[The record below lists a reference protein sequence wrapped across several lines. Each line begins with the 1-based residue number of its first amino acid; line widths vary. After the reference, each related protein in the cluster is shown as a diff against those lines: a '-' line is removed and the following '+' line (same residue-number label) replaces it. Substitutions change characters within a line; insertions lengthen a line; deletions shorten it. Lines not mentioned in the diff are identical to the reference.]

1 MKWLN
6 NLKVGRKLL
15 LLIICSLIGLLAVSA
30 TGFYFLLS
38 SSKSVDSMYNERLL
52 SSEWLN
58 ESRINARAVS
68 ADIYRLMV
76 TTNKSEND
84 TLIKDIDARATEFNN
99 YMNKYKNLKLDA
111 FETDK
116 IKEIEKNLVQYRDNR
131 KNAIDLSL
139 NNKNQEAYEY
149 YESNVSTYAE
159 AFLKNLV
166 ELGDHNKQIAEQI
179 NNANKSNFKF
189 AIAIFIGIIIT
200 ASLLIILLGILITK
214 RITKRLNDFV
224 IFIGALSQGDF
235 SLRLDPENLEDKSE
249 FGIVTNAL
257 DKMTKN
263 IINLI
268 KQLGNTSEQ
277 LVLSSEEL
285 TASADQSADASN
297 LVATAVTNMAH
308 GADDQLS
315 FANNTT
321 KVVENISDKISIVF
335 ENTKSVSSLTDN
347 AKISAN
353 AGEDAIEKAIN
364 QMKIIEEKTTETSS
378 IISELEEKSIKIG
391 QILDTI
397 ESISEQTN
405 LLALNAAI
413 ESARA
418 GEAGKGFSVVA
429 DEIRKLAEQSQ
440 ESTKEIAIIVRDVQN
455 NTNNAVL
462 VMNENS
468 KEVDTGAK
476 VVDIA
481 GTSFNEILKMIRQ
494 IAEQI
499 HQISNSINEINVGTK
514 DSVVSV
520 NNIQNISVKIAD
532 ESQTISAAAEEQ
544 LASVEE
550 IASSSKLLSK
560 MSEDLQVVI
569 SRFKI

>member
-84 TLIKDIDARATEFNN
+84 SLTKDIDTRATEFNN
-99 YMNKYKNLKLDA
+99 YMNQYKNLKLDA

-116 IKEIEKNLVQYRDNR
+116 MKEIEKNLSKYRESR
-131 KNAIDLSL
+131 KNAIDLAL

-149 YESNVSTYAE
+149 YETNVSTYAE

-179 NNANKSNFKF
+179 NNANKANFKV
-189 AIAIFIGIIIT
+189 AIAIFIVIIII
-200 ASLLIILLGILITK
+200 ASLLIISLGILITK

-235 SLRLDPENLEDKSE
+235 SLKLAPENLKDKSE

-257 DKMTKN
+257 DKMTTN

-268 KQLGNTSEQ
+268 KQLGTTSEQ

-297 LVATAVTNMAH
+297 LVATAVTTMAH

-347 AKISAN
+347 AKTSAN

-364 QMKIIEEKTTETSS
+364 QMKIIEEKTIETSS
-378 IISELEEKSIKIG
+378 IISDLEEKSIKIG

-468 KEVDTGAK
+468 KEVDTGA
-476 VVDIA
+476 
-481 GTSFNEILKMIRQ
+481 
-494 IAEQI
+494 
-499 HQISNSINEINVGTK
+499 
-514 DSVVSV
+514 
-520 NNIQNISVKIAD
+520 
-532 ESQTISAAAEEQ
+532 
-544 LASVEE
+544 
-550 IASSSKLLSK
+550 
-560 MSEDLQVVI
+560 
-569 SRFKI
+569 